1 LLKEPLTSLRK
12 VKVPVIG
19 VIENMCCFTCPDTG
33 KTYYIF
39 GEPEGKRIAEAANVP
54 FLGEIP
60 LDPRIS
66 EANNQGIPFLLKYP
80 DIEASKRVLAVVDE
94 LIGRLKDK
102 LTGQAVKR
110 EIRLMKL
117 PGEEEEESGEE
128 NRTSSS

>member
-1 LLKEPLTSLRK
+1 
-12 VKVPVIG
+12 
-19 VIENMCCFTCPDTG
+19 
-33 KTYYIF
+33 
-39 GEPEGKRIAEAANVP
+39 
-54 FLGEIP
+54 
-60 LDPRIS
+60 
-66 EANNQGIPFLLKYP
+66 
-80 DIEASKRVLAVVDE
+80 VLAVVDE